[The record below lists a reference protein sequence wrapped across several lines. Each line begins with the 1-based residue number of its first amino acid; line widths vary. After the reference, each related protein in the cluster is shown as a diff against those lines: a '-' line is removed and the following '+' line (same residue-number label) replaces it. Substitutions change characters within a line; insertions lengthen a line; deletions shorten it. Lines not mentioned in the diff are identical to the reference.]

1 MSFSKIRWAAVATAA
16 IACTALAPVAG
27 STADTADRAN
37 PKIIRVGDDY
47 FSPGS
52 TRVGKGRL
60 ISWVWAGSNDNAH
73 NVRLRRAPD
82 GAVKRRFRSP
92 TRRSGF
98 RFSRR
103 VNTPGRYVFVCSLHA
118 PEMRHVINV
127 RR

>member
-1 MSFSKIRWAAVATAA
+1 MSFRNIRWTAVATAA
-16 IACTALAPVAG
+16 VACVALAPVAG

-37 PKIIRVGDDY
+37 PKVIRVGDD
-47 FSPGS
+47 FFAPGA

-60 ISWVWAGSNDNAH
+60 IRWVWSGSNDSAH
-73 NVRLRRAPD
+73 NVRLRRGPG
-82 GAVKRRFRSP
+82 GASKGRFRSP
-92 TRRSGF
+92 TRTSGF